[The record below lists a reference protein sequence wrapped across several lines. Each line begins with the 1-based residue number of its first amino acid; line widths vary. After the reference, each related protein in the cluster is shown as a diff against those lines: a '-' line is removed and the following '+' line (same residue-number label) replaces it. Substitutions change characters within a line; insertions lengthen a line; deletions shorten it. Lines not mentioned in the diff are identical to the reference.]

1 MTRRHTP
8 QLLTPDAILPHL
20 QRVRE
25 QPDGSYRA
33 SCPLPTHGK
42 GRGDLNPSLQ
52 LWENPDGTLAGAKCY
67 AGCACEME
75 ALARTRN
82 WRAGTRYTARE
93 IALYLLRGTLLKK
106 YRHRIAELLEA
117 HGISRHAYYTA
128 REYLQAHGVMR
139 TRKRGQYRATRAEL
153 EHIDPARMLEVLFG
167 GDTKAFSRA
176 VGLPP
181 DRIAQRYPELYA
193 AIHEPELMHAFAVFQ
208 ATYPSRGSRIP
219 FIVLLPEFVN
229 ACRKYGTQTVLEKT
243 RLYREQQDALA
254 KATGGRA
261 GTGTRFVLTVENFL
275 RKLHEIN
282 APKERECER
291 ERAVQILAEL
301 LGAYFGADLGEA
313 AAFLA
318 ELEPSVV
325 QEFASD
331 SERKRTLSQ
340 IPDYAT
346 ARRYLE
352 RISEMRR
359 NRGLVAVSAAKPEP
373 PPEPA
378 PNAAPAPVQLRPE
391 TLDAIVRE
399 LQRHGIIRPE
409 HAHATRERLERNPL
423 RAMMI
428 EHALNAGNHE
438 GASMLLSRLRC

>member
-1 MTRRHTP
+1 
-8 QLLTPDAILPHL
+8 
-20 QRVRE
+20 
-25 QPDGSYRA
+25 
-33 SCPLPTHGK
+33 
-42 GRGDLNPSLQ
+42 
-52 LWENPDGTLAGAKCY
+52 
-67 AGCACEME
+67 ME
-75 ALARTRN
+75 ALARSRR
-82 WRAGTRYTARE
+82 WRTGTRFTARE

-106 YRHRIAELLEA
+106 HRHQIATVLEA
-117 HGISRHAYYTA
+117 LGISRHAYYNA
-128 REYLQAHGVMR
+128 REYLQAHGIVR
-139 TRKRGQYRATRAEL
+139 TRKRGQYKATRAEL
-153 EHIDPARMLEVLFG
+153 VHIDPARMLEVLFG
-167 GDTKAFSRA
+167 GDIKAFSRA
-176 VGLPP
+176 LGMPP

-193 AIHEPELMHAFAVFQ
+193 VMHEPELMHAFAVFQ

-219 FIVLLPEFVN
+219 FIVLLPEFVT
-229 ACRKYGTQTVLEKT
+229 ACRKYGIETVLEKT

-254 KATGGRA
+254 QATGGRA
-261 GTGTRFVLTVENFL
+261 GTGTRFVMTVETFL

-301 LGAYFGADLGEA
+301 LGAYFGVDLGEA

-318 ELEPSVV
+318 TLEPSVV
-325 QEFASD
+325 QEFATD
-331 SERKRTLSQ
+331 SERKRTLPQ

-359 NRGLVAVSAAKPEP
+359 NRGLVAVSAAEPAP
-373 PPEPA
+373 PPEPV
-378 PNAAPAPVQLRPE
+378 PNAASAPVQLRPE

-409 HAHATRERLERNPL
+409 DAHATRERLERNPL
-423 RAMMI
+423 YAMMI

-438 GASMLLSRLRC
+438 RASMLLSRLRC

>member
-1 MTRRHTP
+1 
-8 QLLTPDAILPHL
+8 
-20 QRVRE
+20 
-25 QPDGSYRA
+25 
-33 SCPLPTHGK
+33 
-42 GRGDLNPSLQ
+42 
-52 LWENPDGTLAGAKCY
+52 
-67 AGCACEME
+67 ME
-75 ALARTRN
+75 ALARSRS

-106 YRHRIAELLEA
+106 HCHQIATLLEA
-117 HGISRHAYYTA
+117 LGISRHAYYNA
-128 REYLQAHGVMR
+128 REYLQAHGIVR

-153 EHIDPARMLEVLFG
+153 VHIDPARILEVLFG

-176 VGLPP
+176 AGLPP

-193 AIHEPELMHAFAVFQ
+193 AMHEPELMHAFAVFQ

-219 FIVLLPEFVN
+219 FIVLLPEFVT

-254 KATGGRA
+254 EATGGRA
-261 GTGTRFVLTVENFL
+261 GTGTRYVMTVENFL

-301 LGAYFGADLGEA
+301 LGAYFGVNPSEA

-318 ELEPSVV
+318 TLEPSVV
-325 QEFASD
+325 QDFATD
-331 SERKRTLSQ
+331 PGRKRALAQ
-340 IPDYAT
+340 YPDYDS
-346 ARRYLE
+346 ARRHLTG
-352 RISEMRR
+352 ISEMRR

-378 PNAAPAPVQLRPE
+378 PNAAPAPVQLPPE
-391 TLDAIVRE
+391 TLDAILSE
-399 LQRHGIIRPE
+399 LQRHGIIRPAD
-409 HAHATRERLERNPL
+409 AHATRERLARNPIY
-423 RAMMI
+423 AQWI
-428 EHALNAGNHE
+428 GNALNEGNHE
-438 GASMLLSRLRC
+438 RASMLLTHLRC

>member
-117 HGISRHAYYTA
+117 HGISRHAYYNA
-128 REYLQAHGVMR
+128 REYLQAHGILR

-153 EHIDPARMLEVLFG
+153 VHIDPARLLEVFFK

-176 VGLPP
+176 CGLPP
-181 DRIAQRYPELYA
+181 DRIAERYPELYA
-193 AIHEPELMHAFAVFQ
+193 AMHEPELMHAFEVFR

-219 FIVLLPEFVN
+219 FIVLLPEFVT

-254 KATGGRA
+254 KRTNGRA
-261 GTGTRFVLTVENFL
+261 GTGTRYVMTVENFL
-275 RKLHEIN
+275 RRLHEID
-282 APKERECER
+282 APRNRER
-291 ERAVQILAEL
+291 ERAVQIVAEL
-301 LGAYFGADLGEA
+301 LGAYFGVNPSEA

-359 NRGLVAVSAAKPEP
+359 NRGLVAVNAAEPEP
-373 PPEPA
+373 PPEPV

>member
-1 MTRRHTP
+1 
-8 QLLTPDAILPHL
+8 
-20 QRVRE
+20 
-25 QPDGSYRA
+25 
-33 SCPLPTHGK
+33 
-42 GRGDLNPSLQ
+42 
-52 LWENPDGTLAGAKCY
+52 
-67 AGCACEME
+67 ME
-75 ALARTRN
+75 ALARSRS
-82 WRAGTRYTARE
+82 WRAGTRYIARE
-93 IALYLLRGTLLKK
+93 IALYLLRGTTLENKK

-117 HGISRHAYYTA
+117 HGISRHAYYNA
-128 REYLQAHGVMR
+128 REYLQAHGIVR

-153 EHIDPARMLEVLFG
+153 EHIDPARLLEVFFK

-176 VGLPP
+176 CGLPP
-181 DRIAQRYPELYA
+181 DRIAQHYPELYA
-193 AIHEPELMHAFAVFQ
+193 AMHEPELMHAFAVFQ

-219 FIVLLPEFVN
+219 FIVLLPEFVT
-229 ACRKYGTQTVLEKT
+229 ACKKYGIETVLEKT

-275 RKLHEIN
+275 RRLHEIN

-301 LGAYFGADLGEA
+301 LGAYFGVNPSEA
-313 AAFLA
+313 EAFLT

-325 QEFASD
+325 QDFASD
-331 SERKRTLSQ
+331 PACKRTLSQ

-359 NRGLVAVSAAKPEP
+359 NRGLVAVNAAEPEP

-378 PNAAPAPVQLRPE
+378 PNAAPAPVPLSPE

-399 LQRHGIIRPE
+399 LQQHGVIRPE
-409 HAHATRERLERNPL
+409 DAHATRALLERKP
-423 RAMMI
+423 RSAMMI
-428 EHALNAGNHE
+428 EHALNAGNLDM
-438 GASMLLSRLRC
+438 ARVILTRLRC

>member
-1 MTRRHTP
+1 
-8 QLLTPDAILPHL
+8 
-20 QRVRE
+20 
-25 QPDGSYRA
+25 
-33 SCPLPTHGK
+33 
-42 GRGDLNPSLQ
+42 
-52 LWENPDGTLAGAKCY
+52 
-67 AGCACEME
+67 ME
-75 ALARTRN
+75 ALARSRR

-106 YRHRIAELLEA
+106 HCHQIATLLEA
-117 HGISRHAYYTA
+117 LGISRHAYYNA
-128 REYLQAHGVMR
+128 REYLQAHGIVR
-139 TRKRGQYRATRAEL
+139 TRKRGQFRSTRAEL
-153 EHIDPARMLEVLFG
+153 VHIDPARILEVLFA
-167 GDTKAFSRA
+167 GDVKAFSRA
-176 VGLPP
+176 AGLPP

-193 AIHEPELMHAFAVFQ
+193 AMHEPELMHAFAVFQ

-219 FIVLLPEFVN
+219 FIVLLPEFVT
-229 ACRKYGTQTVLEKT
+229 ACKKYGIETVLEKT

-254 KATGGRA
+254 KRTNGRA
-261 GTGTRFVLTVENFL
+261 GTGTRFVMTVENFL
-275 RKLHEIN
+275 RRLHEID
-282 APKERECER
+282 APRNRER

-331 SERKRTLSQ
+331 SGRKSTLSQ

-346 ARRYLE
+346 ARRYLK

-359 NRGLVAVSAAKPEP
+359 NGGLVAVSAAKPEP

-391 TLDAIVRE
+391 TLDAILSE

-409 HAHATRERLERNPL
+409 HAHATRALLERNPL

-428 EHALNAGNHE
+428 ESAIRAGNLDM
-438 GASMLLSRLRC
+438 ARVTLTRLRC

>member
-1 MTRRHTP
+1 
-8 QLLTPDAILPHL
+8 
-20 QRVRE
+20 
-25 QPDGSYRA
+25 
-33 SCPLPTHGK
+33 
-42 GRGDLNPSLQ
+42 LQ
-52 LWENPDGTLAGAKCY
+52 LWENPDGTLA
-67 AGCACEME
+67 
-75 ALARTRN
+75 RSRS
-82 WRAGTRYTARE
+82 WRAGTRYIARE
-93 IALYLLRGTLLKK
+93 IALYLLRGTRLKR

-117 HGISRHAYYTA
+117 HGISRHAYYNA
-128 REYLQAHGVMR
+128 REYLQAHGIVR

-153 EHIDPARMLEVLFG
+153 VHIDPARLLEVFFG
-167 GDTKAFSRA
+167 GDIKAFSRA
-176 VGLPP
+176 CGLPP
-181 DRIAQRYPELYA
+181 DRIAERYPELYA

-229 ACRKYGTQTVLEKT
+229 ACRKYGIETVLEKT

-254 KATGGRA
+254 KRTNGRA
-261 GTGTRFVLTVENFL
+261 GTGTRYVLTVENFL
-275 RKLHEIN
+275 RKLHEID
-282 APKERECER
+282 APKERER
-291 ERAVQILAEL
+291 ERAVQIVARL
-301 LGAYFGADLGEA
+301 LEAHFGVNPSEA

-318 ELEPSVV
+318 TLEPSVV

-378 PNAAPAPVQLRPE
+378 PNAASAPVPLPPE
-391 TLDAIVRE
+391 TLDAILSE

-409 HAHATRERLERNPL
+409 DAHATRERLERNPL
-423 RAMMI
+423 NAKWIENAIREGNLDRAR
-428 EHALNAGNHE
+428 
-438 GASMLLSRLRC
+438 MLLSRLRC

>member
-8 QLLTPDAILPHL
+8 ELPTLDAILPHL

-25 QPDGSYRA
+25 QPDGSYMA
-33 SCPLPTHGK
+33 SCPLPTHGI
-42 GRGDLNPSLQ
+42 S
-52 LWENPDGTLAGAKCY
+52 
-67 AGCACEME
+67 CEGSSME
-75 ALARTRN
+75 ALARSRS

-117 HGISRHAYYTA
+117 HGISRHAYYNA
-128 REYLQAHGVMR
+128 REYLQAHAIVR

-153 EHIDPARMLEVLFG
+153 EHIDPARLLEVFFN
-167 GDTKAFSRA
+167 GDVQAFSRA
-176 VGLPP
+176 CGLPP

-193 AIHEPELMHAFAVFQ
+193 AMHETELMHAFAVFQ

-219 FIVLLPEFVN
+219 FIVLLPEFVT

-291 ERAVQILAEL
+291 ERAVQIVARL
-301 LGAYFGADLGEA
+301 LEAHFGVNPSEA

-318 ELEPSVV
+318 TLEPSVV
-325 QEFASD
+325 QDFATD
-331 SERKRTLSQ
+331 PERKRALAQ
-340 IPDYAT
+340 YPDYDS
-346 ARRYLE
+346 ARRHLTG
-352 RISEMRR
+352 ISEMRR
-359 NRGLVAVSAAKPEP
+359 NRGLVAVNAAKPEP

-378 PNAAPAPVQLRPE
+378 PNAASAPEQLPPE

-409 HAHATRERLERNPL
+409 DAHATRERLERNP
-423 RAMMI
+423 I
-428 EHALNAGNHE
+428 YALWIGNTLNE
-438 GASMLLSRLRC
+438 GNLDTARVILTRLRC

>member
-42 GRGDLNPSLQ
+42 GRGDIHPSLQ

-75 ALARTRN
+75 ALARSRS

-153 EHIDPARMLEVLFG
+153 EHIDPARLLEVFFK
-167 GDTKAFSRA
+167 GDVQAFSRA
-176 VGLPP
+176 AGLPP

-229 ACRKYGTQTVLEKT
+229 ACRKYGIETVLEKT
-243 RLYREQQDALA
+243 RLYRKQQDALA
-254 KATGGRA
+254 EATGGRA
-261 GTGTRFVLTVENFL
+261 GTGTRYVMTVENFL

-282 APKERECER
+282 APKERERER

-301 LGAYFGADLGEA
+301 LGAYFGVNPSEA

-318 ELEPSVV
+318 TLEPSVV
-325 QEFASD
+325 QDFASD
-331 SERKRTLSQ
+331 PGRKRALAQ
-340 IPDYAT
+340 YPDYDSV
-346 ARRYLE
+346 RRHLTG
-352 RISEMRR
+352 ISEMRR
-359 NRGLVAVSAAKPEP
+359 NGGLVAVNAAKPASPSPSEP
-373 PPEPA
+373 
-378 PNAAPAPVQLRPE
+378 APAPVQLRPE
-391 TLDAIVRE
+391 TIDAIVRE

-409 HAHATRERLERNPL
+409 HAHATRERLERNPIY
-423 RAMMI
+423 AQWI
-428 EHALNAGNHE
+428 GNALNAGNHE
-438 GASMLLSRLRC
+438 RASMLLTHMRC

>member
-1 MTRRHTP
+1 
-8 QLLTPDAILPHL
+8 
-20 QRVRE
+20 
-25 QPDGSYRA
+25 
-33 SCPLPTHGK
+33 
-42 GRGDLNPSLQ
+42 
-52 LWENPDGTLAGAKCY
+52 
-67 AGCACEME
+67 ME
-75 ALARTRN
+75 ALARSRS

-106 YRHRIAELLEA
+106 HCHQIATLLEA
-117 HGISRHAYYTA
+117 LGISRHAYYNA
-128 REYLQAHGVMR
+128 REYLQAHGIVR

-153 EHIDPARMLEVLFG
+153 VHIDPARILEVLFG

-176 VGLPP
+176 AGLPP

-193 AIHEPELMHAFAVFQ
+193 AMHEPELMHAFAVFQ

-219 FIVLLPEFVN
+219 FIVLLPEFVT

-261 GTGTRFVLTVENFL
+261 GTGTRYVMTVENFL
-275 RKLHEIN
+275 RRLHEID
-282 APKERECER
+282 APQNRER
-291 ERAVQILAEL
+291 ERAVQIVARL
-301 LGAYFGADLGEA
+301 LEAHFGVNPSEA

-325 QEFASD
+325 QDFASD
-331 SERKRTLSQ
+331 PERKRTLSQ

-359 NRGLVAVSAAKPEP
+359 NRGLVAVNAAKPEP

-399 LQRHGIIRPE
+399 LQQHGIIRPE
-409 HAHATRERLERNPL
+409 HAHATRERLERNPRYAL
-423 RAMMI
+423 WI
-428 EHALNAGNHE
+428 EHTLNAGNHE
-438 GASMLLSRLRC
+438 RASMLLSQLRC

>member
-1 MTRRHTP
+1 
-8 QLLTPDAILPHL
+8 
-20 QRVRE
+20 
-25 QPDGSYRA
+25 
-33 SCPLPTHGK
+33 
-42 GRGDLNPSLQ
+42 
-52 LWENPDGTLAGAKCY
+52 
-67 AGCACEME
+67 ME
-75 ALARTRN
+75 ALARSRS
-82 WRAGTRYTARE
+82 WRAGTRFTARE

-106 YRHRIAELLEA
+106 HCHQIATVLEA
-117 HGISRHAYYTA
+117 LGISRHAYYNA
-128 REYLQAHGVMR
+128 REYLQAHGILR
-139 TRKRGQYRATRAEL
+139 TRKRGQYRSTRAEL
-153 EHIDPARMLEVLFG
+153 VHIDPARILEVLFG
-167 GDTKAFSRA
+167 GDVKAFSRA
-176 VGLPP
+176 AGLPP

-193 AIHEPELMHAFAVFQ
+193 AIHEPELIHAFAVFQ

-219 FIVLLPEFVN
+219 FIVLLPEFVT
-229 ACRKYGTQTVLEKT
+229 ACKKYGIETVLEKT

-261 GTGTRFVLTVENFL
+261 GTGTRYVMTVENFL

-301 LGAYFGADLGEA
+301 LGAYFGVNPSEA
-313 AAFLA
+313 EAFLT

-346 ARRYLE
+346 ARRYLK

-359 NRGLVAVSAAKPEP
+359 NRGLVAVNAAEPEP

-399 LQRHGIIRPE
+399 LQRHGIIRAE
-409 HAHATRERLERNPL
+409 DAHATRALLERNPL
-423 RAMMI
+423 RAQLI
-428 EHALNAGNHE
+428 ESAIRAGNLDMARVTLTH
-438 GASMLLSRLRC
+438 LRC

>member
-8 QLLTPDAILPHL
+8 RQPYLQDILPHL

-25 QPDGSYRA
+25 QPDGSYMA
-33 SCPLPTHGK
+33 SCPLPTHGI
-42 GRGDLNPSLQ
+42 S
-52 LWENPDGTLAGAKCY
+52 
-67 AGCACEME
+67 CEGSME
-75 ALARTRN
+75 ALARSRS

-117 HGISRHAYYTA
+117 HGISRHAYYNA
-128 REYLQAHGVMR
+128 REYLQAHGILR

-153 EHIDPARMLEVLFG
+153 EHIDPARILEVLFG
-167 GDTKAFSRA
+167 GDVKAFSRA
-176 VGLPP
+176 AGLPP

-229 ACRKYGTQTVLEKT
+229 ACRKYGIETVLHKT
-243 RLYREQQDALA
+243 RLYRKQQDALA

-291 ERAVQILAEL
+291 ERAVQIVARL
-301 LGAYFGADLGEA
+301 LEAQFGANPSEA

-325 QEFASD
+325 QDFATD
-331 SERKRTLSQ
+331 SERKRTLAQ
-340 IPDYAT
+340 YPDYDS
-346 ARRYLE
+346 ARRHLTG
-352 RISEMRR
+352 ISEMRR
-359 NRGLVAVSAAKPEP
+359 NRGLVAVNAAEP
-373 PPEPA
+373 APPSPPEPA
-378 PNAAPAPVQLRPE
+378 PSAPQLSPE
-391 TLDAIVRE
+391 TLDAILSE
-399 LQRHGIIRPE
+399 LQQRGVIRPE
-409 HAHATRERLERNPL
+409 DAHATRALLERNPL

-438 GASMLLSRLRC
+438 RASMLLSRLRC